1 MDRYEDAIHT
11 ILANEGGYVF
21 DSADPG
27 GETNYGICRR
37 QYPHLNIPALTREQA
52 REIYRRDYWFC
63 DSIHDQ
69 AVATKLFDMAVNM
82 GRNTAVRL
90 LQRALLALGNTA
102 VITDGI
108 FGPATLALTNA
119 SPADLLLAALRHQ
132 AADRYRALVEK
143 NPKLLKFLHG
153 WLARAAQ

>member
-1 MDRYEDAIHT
+1 MARFEDAIHT
-11 ILANEGGYVF
+11 VLANEGGYVF
-21 DSADPG
+21 DPADPG

-37 QYPHLNIPALTREQA
+37 QYPQLDIPALTREQA
-52 REIYRRDYWFC
+52 CDIYRRDYWFC
-63 DSIHDQ
+63 DGIKNQ

-90 LQRALLALGNTA
+90 LQRALLALGNTGLT
-102 VITDGI
+102 IDGI

-119 SPADLLLAALRHQ
+119 SPAELLLATLRHQ
-132 AADRYRALVEK
+132 AAVRYYALVHK

-153 WLARAAQ
+153 WLTRAAQ